1 MSDFDPEQFE
11 KELQTLRPAKPSP
24 QLLEQIRVQL
34 RAESKPASD
43 PVRLAT
49 FQLRWHLAWRW
60 LVPASALAA
69 IVAFVLFAQSAAR
82 RPETLP
88 QPRTASKQP
97 TLKADKVEIER
108 QLVADFET
116 ITETP
121 GGQPMRF
128 RCEQWLDRIRL
139 RDSAAGLTI
148 ERTTPRVEI
157 VPVRFETY

>member
-1 MSDFDPEQFE
+1 MSEFDPGQFE

-43 PVRLAT
+43 PVRLAR
-49 FQLRWHLAWRW
+49 FPLRWNLAWRW

-69 IVAFVLFAQSAAR
+69 IAALVLFAQSAAR
-82 RPETLP
+82 RPETP
-88 QPRTASKQP
+88 QPRTALKQP
-97 TLKADKVEIER
+97 TLKADKVEIDR
-108 QLVADFET
+108 QLVADFDT

-121 GGQPMRF
+121 GGRPMRF
-128 RCEQWLDRIRL
+128 RCEQWLDRVRL

>member
-1 MSDFDPEQFE
+1 MSEFDPKQFE
-11 KELQTLRPAKPSP
+11 HELQTLRPAKPSP
-24 QLLEQIRVQL
+24 KLLEHIRVQL
-34 RAESKPASD
+34 RVQSNPVWQ

-49 FQLRWHLAWRW
+49 PQFRWNLAWRW

-69 IVAFVLFAQSAAR
+69 VAALVLFAQSAAR
-82 RPETLP
+82 RAETQP
-88 QPRTASKQP
+88 QPRAASKQP
-97 TLKADKVEIER
+97 MLKADKVEIDR
-108 QLVADFET
+108 QLVADFDT

-128 RCEQWLDRIRL
+128 RCEQWLDRVRL